1 MRVPFLDL
9 TAQYRALQSEI
20 RGALDRVLERGRFI
34 LGPEVEAFEAEFA
47 AYLGV
52 PYAVGVASGT
62 DGLTLALQALGIGPG
77 DEVITVS
84 HTAVATVTGI
94 ERAGARPVLVDI
106 DPATWTIDPEA
117 VRVAITDRTRA
128 VVVVH
133 LYGNPADLD
142 TIQAICQSHGLY
154 LVEDACQAHGARY
167 RHRRVGTIGH
177 VGVFSF
183 YPTKN
188 LGGYGDGG
196 MVVTADPTVAERL
209 RRLREYGWR
218 QRFVSEEVGTNSRL
232 DEIQAACLRVK
243 LPHLDEWN
251 ERRRSLASLYR
262 EALRDTPVRFQGVLP
277 EAEPVYHL
285 FVIQA
290 PDRDGLQAFLT
301 EHGIGTM
308 VHYPQAVHQQPAYRR
323 LGGSALP
330 VTERIV
336 REVLSL
342 PLYPELSETAVEYVA
357 DRVRAFYRK

>member
-1 MRVPFLDL
+1 MRIPFLDL
-9 TAQYRALQSEI
+9 TAQYRTIRPEI
-20 RGALDRVLERGRFI
+20 RAALDRVLDRGRFI
-34 LGPEVEAFEAEFA
+34 LGPEVAAFEAEFA

-62 DGLTLALQALGIGPG
+62 DGLTLALQALGVGPD

-84 HTAVATVTGI
+84 HTAVATVVGI
-94 ERAGARPVLVDI
+94 ERAGARPVLVDV
-106 DPATWTIDPEA
+106 DPATWTIDPAA
-117 VRVAITDRTRA
+117 VRSAITDRTRA

-142 TIQAICQSHGLY
+142 AVAGVCQAHGLY

-167 RHRRVGTIGH
+167 RRRRVGTLGH

-196 MVVTADPTVAERL
+196 IVVTADPTVAERL

-218 QRFVSEEVGTNSRL
+218 ERFVSEQAGMNSRL

-243 LPHLDEWN
+243 LPRLDEWN
-251 ERRRSLASLYR
+251 ERRRALARLYR
-262 EALRDTPVRFQGVLP
+262 ACLQDVPVRFQAVLP
-277 EAEPVYHL
+277 GAEPVYHL
-285 FVIQA
+285 LVIRA
-290 PDRDGLQAFLT
+290 PDRDGLRAFLA
-301 EHGIGTM
+301 EHGVDTLI
-308 VHYPQAVHQQPAYRR
+308 HYPQAVHQQPAYRHLR
-323 LGGSALP
+323 RSDLP
-330 VTERIV
+330 VTECVV

-342 PLYPELSETAVEYVA
+342 PMYPELSEAAVEYVA
-357 DRVRAFYRK
+357 DRIRAFYRR